1 MYKANLRC
9 RTGVGMG
16 STVKNFVADIAA
28 GSELITYNKLRKFNS
43 KR

>member
-28 GSELITYNKLRKFNS
+28 GSKLQLHGQLLRT
-43 KR
+43 